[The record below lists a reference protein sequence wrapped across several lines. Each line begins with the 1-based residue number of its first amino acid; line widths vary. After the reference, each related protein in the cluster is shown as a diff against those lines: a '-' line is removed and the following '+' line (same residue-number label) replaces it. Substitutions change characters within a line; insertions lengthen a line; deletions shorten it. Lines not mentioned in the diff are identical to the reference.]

1 MSQMKRED
9 KIVEKQLN
17 EVDVGNLPEKKE
29 FWIMI
34 VKMIHDLGKR
44 METMQ

>member
-17 EVDVGNLPEKKE
+17 EVEVGNLPEKKNSE
-29 FWIMI
+29 
-34 VKMIHDLGKR
+34 
-44 METMQ
+44 